1 MRKKSVF
8 PVSAAIALIVT
19 ATIALADGDHDR
31 PIIPSLP
38 AAPAFAASTIPSNG
52 DLNPY
57 GVAFVPRGFPGG
69 GRLSP
74 GDILIS
80 NFNASSNLQ
89 GTGTTIVRID
99 PNGHQSLFFQ
109 GRPGLGLTTA
119 LGVLRSGF
127 VLVGNVPTTTS
138 NASCTEGPSGQERGV
153 GQGSLLILDRR
164 GDIVGDLRNRRFL
177 DGPWDL
183 TIHDEGDSAQVFV
196 SNALSATVTRLDLS
210 MDEDGGRLGIERM
223 TQIASGY
230 THRCDSAA
238 LVVGPTGLALD
249 QERDIL
255 YVASTGDNAIYA
267 IANAST
273 AVSDRG
279 TGRVAIQDP
288 VHLHGPLAL
297 VRAPN
302 GHLITSQGDAVN
314 PDSNQPSEIVEYTSA
329 GRFVAELSIN
339 ATSGSA
345 FGIALASFDDGFRFA
360 AVDDTLNVLDVWVVR
375 DE

>member
-1 MRKKSVF
+1 MQ
-8 PVSAAIALIVT
+8 
-19 ATIALADGDHDR
+19 R
-31 PIIPSLP
+31 P
-38 AAPAFAASTIPSNG
+38 
-52 DLNPY
+52 
-57 GVAFVPRGFPGG
+57 
-69 GRLSP
+69 
-74 GDILIS
+74 
-80 NFNASSNLQ
+80 
-89 GTGTTIVRID
+89 
-99 PNGHQSLFFQ
+99 
-109 GRPGLGLTTA
+109 
-119 LGVLRSGF
+119 
-127 VLVGNVPTTTS
+127 
-138 NASCTEGPSGQERGV
+138 
-153 GQGSLLILDRR
+153 
-164 GDIVGDLRNRRFL
+164 
-177 DGPWDL
+177 
-183 TIHDEGDSAQVFV
+183 
-196 SNALSATVTRLDLS
+196 
-210 MDEDGGRLGIERM
+210 
-223 TQIASGY
+223 
-230 THRCDSAA
+230 AA